1 MSKKLN
7 KLASEQEKEKRE
19 EEEEREREEKGGK
32 IRERNEEQK

>member
-32 IRERNEEQK
+32 IGERNEEQK